1 MRGRSP
7 PVTTSTYRLHPPLP
21 AGRHPQGTPL
31 CLNPVVVSVPH
42 AGTLVPLDDAPVMAI
57 GGTALLKDADLFVD
71 RLAEG
76 ITALGVPVVEAM
88 VSRYVLDVNR
98 APDDVDRDICPEMP
112 RPARPS
118 ARGLCWRVTT
128 DGAAVLRRP
137 LTLAEVHSRR
147 QRIHEPYHA
156 ELERLLEQ
164 RRALFGFAILIDL
177 HSMPSAGRVMHTD
190 AGQRRADIVPGDVRG
205 TSCASTLSRLVG
217 DRFAA
222 AGYTVRPNDPYMGG
236 YITRHHGRPGRGIH
250 AIQIE
255 VNRDL
260 YMDERTFAFLPN
272 KAAPLRQVI
281 HDVVSSARDLDLR

>member
-1 MRGRSP
+1 MP
-7 PVTTSTYRLHPPLP
+7 N
-21 AGRHPQGTPL
+21 A
-31 CLNPVVVSVPH
+31 VVVSVPH
-42 AGTLVPLDDAPVMAI
+42 AGTQVPLDDAPLMAI
-57 GGTALLKDADLFVD
+57 GGAALLKDADLYVD

-98 APDDVDRDICPEMP
+98 APDDVDRDICPDIP

-128 DGAAVLRRP
+128 DGALVLRRP
-137 LTLAEVHSRR
+137 LTVAEVHSRR
-147 QRIHEPYHA
+147 QRIHEPYHL

-164 RRALFGFAILIDL
+164 RRAQFGFAMLIDL
-177 HSMPSAGRVMHTD
+177 HSMPSSGRLMHTD

-205 TSCASTLSRLVG
+205 TSCASAVSRLVG

-260 YMDERTFAFLPN
+260 YMDERTFTWQPN
-272 KAAPLRQVI
+272 KAQPLRQVI
-281 HDVVSSARDLDLR
+281 HDIVSSARDLDLR